1 MISHGNQSRE
11 FICEYRGEKSF
22 LNQITPVV
30 QQPFL

>member
-1 MISHGNQSRE
+1 MISHGNQSKE
-11 FICEYRGEKSF
+11 FVCEIGAKRVF